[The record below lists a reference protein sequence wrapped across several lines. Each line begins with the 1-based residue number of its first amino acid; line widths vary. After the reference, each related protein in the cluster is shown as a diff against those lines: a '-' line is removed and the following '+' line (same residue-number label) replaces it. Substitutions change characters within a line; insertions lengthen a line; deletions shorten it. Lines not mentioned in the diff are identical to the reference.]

1 MDDETWDDPAVAAL
15 VDRAAV
21 PVRVDADA
29 RPDVYARYHLGGLPT
44 TALLDPDGRFVRGGT
59 YFSPVE
65 LGRFLDL
72 GLEDWRGGRRAPP
85 RPPAPPPAPPGPAAR
100 ARARPPPPRRR

>member
-72 GLEDWRGGRRAPP
+72 GLEDWRAGRPP
-85 RPPAPPPAPPGPAAR
+85 PPPPAPPPPAPREPPAAP
-100 ARARPPPPRRR
+100 AAGPPPPA